1 MLKNTLLNH
10 IKIDEKTFEINIE
23 TELSRSD
30 YLELKNYIE
39 IVGGQYQKKQK
50 NFIFKINPKSFID
63 AFILTEN
70 MPIKNPTA
78 FFPTPK
84 ELVLEMFRLSD
95 LIDIPLEE
103 EYQSRYSILEPSVG
117 IGGISD
123 LIKEQFPFVNLDVVE
138 ILDTNQEVLR
148 QKGYDPICMDFL
160 NYNND
165 YSKKYDYIMMNPPF
179 QGKTHLKHVEHA
191 FNMLSDKGT
200 LCAILPTS
208 FISHNDE
215 KSKWLL
221 ETIAKLGNLYRNP
234 SKSFIE
240 VGTNVDTCI
249 IVIDKSTLTWRTKE
263 YMQSKN
269 WWTYNACLTFQN
281 TYSFATSLNELIPSL
296 DNKKNL
302 KELILLEL
310 VSLNAQGFYYPYE
323 FIDDY
328 VDEIFED
335 YCEIHSLGKYSEDDE
350 IFRESEDDE
359 IFIEYEEFKKLE
371 NLYEMR
377 EFNEFEEFEEI
388 QIPLEPILQ
397 KSEKNDYKEIYSEAQ
412 IEAFNKGSLF

>member
-39 IVGGQYQKKQK
+39 IIGGQYQKKQK
-50 NFIFKINPKSFID
+50 NFIFKMNPKAFVDS
-63 AFILTEN
+63 FILTEN

-123 LIKEQFPFVNLDVVE
+123 LIMEQFPFVNLDVVE

-160 NYNND
+160 NYNNN
-165 YSKKYDYIMMNPPF
+165 YAKKYDYIMMNPPF
-179 QGKTHLKHVEHA
+179 QGRTFLKHVEHA

-208 FISHNDE
+208 FISSDDL

-221 ETIAKLGNLYRNP
+221 ETIAKLGNIYNNP
-234 SKSFIE
+234 LNSFRE
-240 VGTNVDTCI
+240 QGTNVDTCT
-249 IVIDKSTLTWRTKE
+249 IVIDKSTLIWRNKE
-263 YMQSKN
+263 YQQSKN
-269 WWTYNACLTFQN
+269 WWTFNACLTFLN
-281 TYSFATSLNELIPSL
+281 TYEFSTSLDELIPSL

-310 VSLNAQGFYYPYE
+310 ASLKENGFYYPYE

-328 VDEIFED
+328 VDEIFEN
-335 YCEIHSLGKYSEDDE
+335 YCENHNLGKYSEEDE
-350 IFRESEDDE
+350 VFRESEEDE
-359 IFIEYEEFKKLE
+359 VFREYEEFKKLE
-371 NLYEMR
+371 NLREFYEM
-377 EFNEFEEFEEI
+377 NEFEEFKEI
-388 QIPLEPILQ
+388 QIPLEPIQ
-397 KSEKNDYKEIYSEAQ
+397 KSEKNNCIYSEAQ